1 MSETDHSETSEST
14 IEPFQF
20 EKVMENLESGAQDAL
35 QSKDFLSYSTLL
47 DIYLNDPTKYS
58 NEEKEQLLGHILTI
72 LSENK
77 QLTYEIGWDLP
88 QLLILYVDS
97 DYEFN
102 GPIRD
107 SPGVYKIL
115 KIFENL
121 AINGNHKELFL
132 KSCELLNDLELSQ
145 DEDIELLKRENFFE
159 IKLYC
164 VFELIDACLKKIHT
178 LYPSRFLAMTVSSFN
193 NLMFKLTKQ
202 HGSLGNYHFV
212 MKRVYSFCRN
222 YISPPL
228 PTNAK
233 DMPQE
238 ELYKIFKDEEYLQRR
253 LLTGFLTQ
261 VIYLANINGTEGYSI
276 EHFSWLQQ
284 QSKSK
289 IKFVFERDGA
299 FCDRFVELA
308 SSFDIDLLKC
318 FQGFITDSHKLL
330 IGIDYKNKNKSE
342 DEIIELLFERVVVDY
357 QKNVLTS
364 IVDSDAKAIKDSII
378 GELILFTHSI
388 AGKKNFAKPTMSIHD
403 SLVMTLRLIIPQMVN
418 PKFINAG
425 NHDVVVF
432 WVWFALYQQQIIN
445 SKNLQLEISYI
456 PKVLLTTFFQC
467 LLFIVI
473 KSEGKPNFKYMLLT
487 LLTKL
492 LTLSPDTGYEFIK
505 DSLNNCPYES
515 VYPSLIGV
523 YKQLLLNEKW
533 DVNSI
538 ELEKLNISSS
548 SSNTPPK
555 LPPRNG
561 IKRKHFSLT
570 NESLND
576 LVDLIN
582 NSLKNAFV
590 EDNSKIDPSKLS
602 TIAAYLNL
610 LVAIK
615 KDPVI
620 VENKE
625 KLTTLISS
633 IENKIKSVKKSSQ
646 NQFELNAAGML
657 EITIERFNE

>member
-233 DMPQE
+233 EMPQE
-238 ELYKIFKDEEYLQRR
+238 ELDKIVKDEEYLQRR

-378 GELILFTHSI
+378 
-388 AGKKNFAKPTMSIHD
+388 
-403 SLVMTLRLIIPQMVN
+403 
-418 PKFINAG
+418 
-425 NHDVVVF
+425 VVF

-582 NSLKNAFV
+582 NSSKNAFV